1 MALNR
6 LPISVFRPFLA
17 LRFGSPSRSLARRRL
32 RDMEVLFL
40 TLTLSDQK
48 GTVCARSYMRT
59 CGVAPGW
66 AVCPRAFCQPLG
78 TRDKSFDM

>member
-1 MALNR
+1 
-6 LPISVFRPFLA
+6 
-17 LRFGSPSRSLARRRL
+17 
-32 RDMEVLFL
+32 MEVLFL

-48 GTVCARSYMRT
+48 GTVCARSYMST

-78 TRDKSFDM
+78 PETSLLICEHEGEWLGLLQEPVDNISSFNCAIEV